1 MKNFIAPRS
10 LSLPKGRLITIFL
23 LAAFFALSACDD
35 SSSASSDETSVSSS
49 SVESPDSSVTLSGAS
64 AESNGSERQRSRMG
78 LVTKPKTSH
87 RVVRISLAVPQ
98 KKQKSLLIPR
108 VPVL

>member
-23 LAAFFALSACDD
+23 LAAIFGLWGCDD
-35 SSSASSDETSVSSS
+35 SSSASSDETGVSSS

-64 AESNGSERQRSRMG
+64 AESNGSSNENME
-78 LVTKPKTSH
+78 KD
-87 RVVRISLAVPQ
+87 
-98 KKQKSLLIPR
+98 KSSSIFGITILKI
-108 VPVL
+108 